1 MTRRLPL
8 FAALVSTLALG
19 TGCDFLAQLSQHTG
33 IVDVFTSSH
42 GTPDE
47 DGNLPARN
55 GQQLIFSNDMGWQI
69 FVDEAYVTTSGVT
82 LQACDGERYDVELY
96 WGPVAEDIAETA
108 DRERAGL
115 GGVRANSGT
124 YCQLLVEYAP
134 TAEEVSNPDAV
145 GTTVYMTGS
154 ALKDGQHIDFL
165 WTSQV
170 EVETEVDISKLENGT
185 PFRISEEQ
193 HFSKKITIS
202 KSYDRFFDGVDFAE
216 ELSQGDV
223 DALIAASL
231 KDGTIAKPGA

>member
-8 FAALVSTLALG
+8 LAALVSTLALG

-33 IVDVFTSSH
+33 IVDVFAGSH

-55 GQQLIFSNDMGWQI
+55 GQQLIFNNDMGWQI
-69 FVDEAYVTTSGVT
+69 FVNEAYVTTSAVT

-96 WGPVAEDIAETA
+96 WGPLAEVIAETA
-108 DRERAGL
+108 DQERAGL

-134 TAEEVSNPDAV
+134 TAEAVPNPDAV
-145 GTTVYMTGS
+145 GSTVYITGS
-154 ALKDGQHIDFL
+154 ALKDGQHVTFL
-165 WTSQV
+165 WISQV

-216 ELSQGDV
+216 ELSQGDI

-231 KDGTIAKPGA
+231 KDGTIAKQG